1 MGDGRR
7 KWVVLIVACWA
18 ALFGAALLL
27 DRVVA
32 DWVRHTPLY
41 DRTSWF
47 VALLKLPGNF
57 LFTVGV
63 CVLLVLFHR
72 RSWRAAIPL
81 FISGPMVGAGYLL
94 LKWMVGRRR
103 PIIVATPFDFHPFA
117 HGLMGLVRAESGLS
131 FPSGH
136 ASLAF
141 ATAACLTAA
150 LPKWWMIFFAVALCV
165 CAERV
170 LENAH
175 YLSDVVAG
183 AGLGVLCGWIAL
195 GLTGQLFNRSSPSLD
210 PTALPESP
218 ESAVVHP

>member
-1 MGDGRR
+1 MGDCRR
-7 KWVVLIVACWA
+7 KWFVLIVLVWA
-18 ALFGAALLL
+18 ALLGVALLL
-27 DRVVA
+27 DRGVA
-32 DWVRHTPLY
+32 EWVRHTRLY

-47 VALLKLPGNF
+47 VAVLKLPGNF
-57 LFTVGV
+57 LFTLAV

-94 LKWMVGRRR
+94 LKWIVGRRR

-117 HGLMGLVRAESGLS
+117 HGFMGLVRAESGLS

-141 ATAACLTAA
+141 ATATCLTAA
-150 LPKWWMIFFAVALCV
+150 LPRWWMIFFAIALCV
-165 CAERV
+165 GAERV

-195 GLTGQLFNRSSPSLD
+195 GFTERLFNRSSRGLD
-210 PTALPESP
+210 PTVLPESP
-218 ESAVVHP
+218 ESAVAQS